1 MLFHSLQFLIFLPVV
16 YYLYWSVAAHPR
28 TRKIL
33 LLVASAIFYAAWNPL
48 PFLLVLYCAT
58 LDYFLAR
65 WMARTEDPRRRKLL
79 VLVSIVSNLGVLGFF
94 KYANFMLETIV
105 DVAGWVGVELVYH
118 RMDIILPLGI
128 SFVVFQTLS
137 YTIDVYRGD
146 CEARDSWVD
155 VALFISFFPQIIAG
169 PIVRASHFLPQLD
182 ERPSLDEKT
191 GAVALLRVAKGLAKK
206 VLIADLL
213 EADIIARV
221 FSGPET
227 FFPLEVWGGV
237 FAYTLQIYYDFSA
250 YSDVAIGAA
259 ALFGFHIPENFNRP
273 YKATN
278 LPEFWKRWHISLST
292 WLRDYLYIPLGG
304 NRGGKLMTIRNVMIT
319 MILGGIW
326 HGANW
331 RMALW
336 GGMHGV
342 GLSLTRLV
350 WWKFGAPR
358 PGQVPWWRTAN
369 GWFWTFMSVMIARIF
384 FRAENMDLAW
394 RVLSEMGPGAHSTTE
409 LMAAPNLTPRVLT
422 VLGAATVLHFGPS
435 DLFRR
440 IAEIYAKLP
449 ILLRILVLIG
459 VALVVKQVMDFEAQ
473 TFIYFQF

>member
-1 MLFHSLQFLIFLPVV
+1 MLFHSFQFLVFLPVV
-16 YYLYWSVAAHPR
+16 FYLYWAVAKRPGV
-28 TRKIL
+28 RKIL
-33 LLVASAIFYAAWNPL
+33 LLVASAIFYAAWNPV

-58 LDYFLAR
+58 LDYVLAR
-65 WMARTEDPRRRKLL
+65 LMAGTEVPWKRKLYVTL
-79 VLVSIVSNLGVLGFF
+79 SVVSNLGVLGFF
-94 KYANFMLETIV
+94 KYANFIVQTLV
-105 DVAGWVGVELVYH
+105 DVAGWVGIELVYP

-146 CEARDSWVD
+146 CEARRSWID

-182 ERPSLDEKT
+182 RTPQLPEDK
-191 GAVALLRVAKGLAKK
+191 GAKALLRVAKGLAKK

-221 FSGPET
+221 FSMPENY
-227 FFPLEVWGGV
+227 FPLEVWTGV

-259 ALFGFHIPENFNRP
+259 ALFGYHIPENFNRP

-304 NRGGKLMTIRNVMIT
+304 NRGGKLFTLRNLMIT

-342 GLSLTRLV
+342 GLSLTRLF
-350 WWKFGAPR
+350 WWRFGMPKK
-358 PGQVPWWRTAN
+358 GQVPWWRTAN
-369 GWFWTFMSVMIARIF
+369 GWFWTFMSVMLARIF
-384 FRAENMDLAW
+384 FRAESMDMAW
-394 RVLSEMGPGAHSTTE
+394 RILAEMGPGQHTTAE
-409 LMAAPNLTPRVLT
+409 LLAGPNLTPRVLT
-422 VLGAATVLHFGPS
+422 VVAAASILHFGPT
-435 DLFRR
+435 DLFDR
-440 IAEIYAKLP
+440 IAEVFVRVP
-449 ILLRILVLIG
+449 IPVRVAALVA
-459 VALVVKQVMDFEAQ
+459 VSLVVKQVMDFEAQ

>member
-1 MLFHSLQFLIFLPVV
+1 MLFHSLQFLLFLPVV
-16 YYLYWSVAAHPR
+16 FGLYWAAAERPFA
-28 TRKIL
+28 RKVL
-33 LLVASAIFYAAWNPL
+33 LLVASAVFYAAWNPL

-58 LDYFLAR
+58 LDYGLAR
-65 WMARTEDPRRRKLL
+65 LMANAKTERARRTWLTIS
-79 VLVSIVSNLGVLGFF
+79 VVSNLGVLGFF
-94 KYANFMLETIV
+94 KYANFLLQTIV
-105 DVAGWVGVELVYH
+105 DVAAFAGVELVFP
-118 RMDIILPLGI
+118 RLDILLPLGI

-146 CEARDSWVD
+146 CEARSSWVD
-155 VALFISFFPQIIAG
+155 VALFIAFFPQIIAG

-182 ERPSLDEKT
+182 QKPQLSEAQ
-191 GAVALLRVAKGLAKK
+191 GAKALLRVAKGLAKK
-206 VLIADLL
+206 LLIADLL
-213 EADIIARV
+213 EADIIGRV
-221 FSGPET
+221 FSSPENYL
-227 FFPLEVWGGV
+227 PLEVWGGV

-259 ALFGFHIPENFNRP
+259 ALFGFHIPENFDRP

-304 NRGGKLMTIRNVMIT
+304 NRGGPWFTVRNVMIT

-342 GLSLTRLV
+342 GLALTRLF
-350 WWKFGAPR
+350 WWRYGMPDPR
-358 PGQVPWWRTAN
+358 TTPWWRTAN
-369 GWFWTFMSVMIARIF
+369 GWFWTFLSVMLARIF
-384 FRAENMDLAW
+384 FRAESMELAY
-394 RVLSEMGPGAHSTTE
+394 RVFAGLVPGDQTGAA
-409 LMAAPNLTPRVLT
+409 LLAAPNLTPRVLA
-422 VLGAATVLHFGPS
+422 VLLLATVLHFGPS
-435 DLFRR
+435 NLFDRL
-440 IAEIYAKLP
+440 AEPFSRAP
-449 ILLRILVLIG
+449 IPVRVLLLLAL
-459 VALVVKQVMDFEAQ
+459 ALVVKQVMDFEAQ

>member
-1 MLFHSLQFLIFLPVV
+1 MLFHSLQFLVFLPVV
-16 YYLYWSVAAHPR
+16 FALYWAVADRPF
-28 TRKIL
+28 TRKVL
-33 LLVASAIFYAAWNPL
+33 LLIASAIFYAAWNPV

-58 LDYFLAR
+58 LDYFLAG
-65 WMARTEDPRRRKLL
+65 WMSRTESPGRRKLL
-79 VLVSIVSNLGVLGFF
+79 VTISVISNLGVLIFF
-94 KYANFMLETIV
+94 KYASFILETITSM
-105 DVAGWVGVELVYH
+105 AGWVGVELVFP
-118 RMDIILPLGI
+118 RLDIILPLGI

-146 CEARDSWVD
+146 CEARKSWVD

-182 ERPSLDEKT
+182 QRPTLSEGD
-191 GAVALLRVAKGLAKK
+191 GAKALLRVAKGLAKK

-213 EADIIARV
+213 EADIISRV
-221 FSGPET
+221 FSGPES

-237 FAYTLQIYYDFSA
+237 LAYTLQIYYDFSA

-259 ALFGFHIPENFNRP
+259 ALFGYHIPENFNRP

-278 LPEFWKRWHISLST
+278 LPEFWQRWHISLST

-304 NRGGKLMTIRNVMIT
+304 NRGGKLFTIRNLMIT
-319 MILGGIW
+319 MVLGGIW

-336 GGMHGV
+336 GGMHGI
-342 GLSLTRLV
+342 GLSLTRLL
-350 WWKFGAPR
+350 WWKYGR
-358 PGQVPWWRTAN
+358 PKRGEVPWWRIAN
-369 GWFWTFMSVMIARIF
+369 GWFWTFMSVMLARVF
-384 FRAENMDLAW
+384 FRAESMDHAW
-394 RVLSEMGPGAHSTTE
+394 RVLSEMLPGNHSSAE
-409 LMAAPNLTPRVLT
+409 LWAAPNLTPRVLV
-422 VLGAATVLHFGPS
+422 VLTAATVIHFGPTN
-435 DLFRR
+435 LFDR
-440 IAEIYAKLP
+440 IAAIYARVP
-449 ILLRILVLIG
+449 IPVRVAVLLA